1 MIWKV
6 VGAIGW
12 MAPDLRLP
20 LVDSMSARVA
30 ESVEDS
36 LLDEEVLHEVSS
48 MELPS
53 RLKAARA

>member
-1 MIWKV
+1 
-6 VGAIGW
+6 